1 MLAGRGG
8 THALPWTAGGAPASG
23 PGGCWLPWV
32 GITRVSWVGGT
43 AGLSWVAPGPAPG
56 TELSAPWG
64 GPSAPPGEPSAPWAG
79 PAHAS
84 GAGLAHASGAGLA
97 HASGAGL
104 APAPGLSGISAVSW
118 AGMSSRS
125 GSGDHGPTYSAGW
138 SPLPPWPSC
147 ISITLRRREPR
158 YVPGLAVVGT
168 GSAPRLV
175 LAISVS
181 TMSLS
186 AS

>member
-8 THALPWTAGGAPASG
+8 THALPWTAGGAPASAR
-23 PGGCWLPWV
+23 GGCWLAPA
-32 GITRVSWVGGT
+32 GIPRVSWVGGT

-97 HASGAGL
+97 HASG
-104 APAPGLSGISAVSW
+104 LSGLSAVS
-118 AGMSSRS
+118 
-125 GSGDHGPTYSAGW
+125 
-138 SPLPPWPSC
+138 
-147 ISITLRRREPR
+147 
-158 YVPGLAVVGT
+158 
-168 GSAPRLV
+168 
-175 LAISVS
+175 
-181 TMSLS
+181 
-186 AS
+186 

>member
-8 THALPWTAGGAPASG
+8 THALPWTAGGAPASAR
-23 PGGCWLPWV
+23 GGCWLAPA
-32 GITRVSWVGGT
+32 GIPRVSWVGGT

-84 GAGLAHASGAGLA
+84 GAGLA
-97 HASGAGL
+97 
-104 APAPGLSGISAVSW
+104 PAPGLSGISAVSW
-118 AGMSSRS
+118 PALSSRS
-125 GSGDHGPTYSAGW
+125 GSGYHGRTYPAGS

-147 ISITLRRREPR
+147 ISITLRRRELR

>member
-8 THALPWTAGGAPASG
+8 THALPWTAGRAPASA

-56 TELSAPWG
+56 TELSAPW
-64 GPSAPPGEPSAPWAG
+64 AG

-84 GAGLAHASGAGLA
+84 GG
-97 HASGAGL
+97 GL

-181 TMSLS
+181 TMS
-186 AS
+186 